1 MLQALTSLVP
11 QFQHPE
17 LLWGLLLVP
26 LFGLLRWHQDTSRAI
41 AFPPLQYLSSAS
53 WRRQLG
59 MAQPVLEALLLVV
72 LVVGLAGPFRES
84 RVELFEDPGIDVI
97 LALDVSLS
105 MLAEDF
111 PPTRIAA
118 LQETAR
124 DFLTRSASH
133 RVGILIFAG
142 DVFVQSPLT
151 TDRVALREM
160 LSGVGVYAIDQG
172 LSGGTAVGD
181 ALLSATEGLRKV
193 RLEDRDQAIVLI
205 TDGESNAGID
215 PVLAAR
221 YAQQHDIR
229 LYIIG
234 IGGEEPVEVYFEGER
249 LGDEDSPYL
258 AILDDEQLQMVA
270 EAADGRY
277 FRALDVDALGSV
289 FAELARLESAPLEAR
304 EVKVRRFATR
314 HMAAA
319 ALPLFVLYLVL
330 SGLVLRRPL
339 R

>member
-1 MLQALTSLVP
+1 MIP
-11 QFQHPE
+11 QLLMPHFQHPQ
-17 LLWGLLLVP
+17 LLWCLALVP
-26 LFGLLRWHQDTSRAI
+26 VYALLRWRQEHARTL
-41 AFPPLQYLSSAS
+41 AFPPLQYLPPTP

-59 MAQPVLEALLLVV
+59 LAQPWFEALLLAI
-72 LVVGLAGPFRES
+72 LVVGMAGPFKES
-84 RVELFEDPGIDVI
+84 RVELFDDPGIDVL

-124 DFLTRSASH
+124 DFLTRSSSH

-151 TDRVALREM
+151 TDRASLRQ
-160 LSGVGVYAIDQG
+160 LLDGVGVYNIHQG

-181 ALLSATEGLRKV
+181 ALLTATEGLQKV
-193 RLEDRDQAIVLI
+193 RLEGRDQAIVLI

-221 YAQQHDIR
+221 YVRQHDIR

-249 LGDEDSPYL
+249 LGEEDSPYL
-258 AILDDEQLQMVA
+258 AVLDDESLRAVA

-277 FRALDVDALGSV
+277 FRAVDVDALGSV

-304 EVKVRRFATR
+304 EVRVRRFGTR
-314 HMAAA
+314 YLALV
-319 ALPLFVLYLVL
+319 ALPLFLLYLVL
-330 SGLVLRRPL
+330 GGLVLRRPL